1 MSLYVQDGPSN
12 EALKR
17 NSAALD
23 ITSMLNPE
31 LAINIDHLNK
41 KPCLDPG
48 LTRPKSDTA
57 GNSKRLPLRKRLSKE
72 SQNCPVL
79 KWQPVETPNR
89 TPTTTTAA
97 GAGGGGIGVGL
108 GGTMTMNTPTTVDQ
122 RLSRPSS
129 RPSETWETIEESP
142 EPVIDRH
149 TPDTTT
155 TTTTKTVVTSTTSAA
170 ATMKKPLK
178 KVQHWITK
186 GKTSS
191 PEIPQDTTAL
201 VWKYENGVDRE
212 TRTAPAEPL
221 LKEEPKVEQTNKPV
235 SKSLPDQ
242 TLSRSGP
249 AADDT
254 LYCFCRT
261 PYDAPRF
268 MIACDLCD
276 QWFHGECIGISEKQ
290 SEFIGHYFCH
300 SCAKREGKKTSWK
313 AHCANPVCQRA
324 ARMGTK
330 GQMSKYCSD
339 ACGMQVARTRIA
351 CAESKRRS
359 SVTSSSSSSSSSL
372 ADRHSYLTKSRLSSF
387 ADRDDGHRLL
397 RVRDEKKRAR
407 RMIGIVERKTA
418 FLATLSTQPTADE
431 DVCGYDCRL
440 SWPESKW
447 EAEELPS
454 LDPEMACRQSR
465 RCVKHNGWQ
474 KLKTLELEQERTEQ
488 FTVLA
493 MLERERQ
500 QIKARMKR
508 RREDVDLEEMLANG
522 TICHQRQTTV
532 K

>member
-1 MSLYVQDGPSN
+1 MSFYIQDGSSN
-12 EALKR
+12 AALKR

-31 LAINIDHLNK
+31 PQIDNDNK
-41 KPCLDPG
+41 KPCLDLG
-48 LTRPKSDTA
+48 LPRPKTDAT

-72 SQNCPVL
+72 SQSCPVL
-79 KWQPVETPNR
+79 KWQPVETPDR
-89 TPTTTTAA
+89 TAA
-97 GAGGGGIGVGL
+97 AAA
-108 GGTMTMNTPTTVDQ
+108 DQ
-122 RLSRPSS
+122 RPPRPSS
-129 RPSETWETIEESP
+129 RPSESWEAIEESP
-142 EPVIDRH
+142 EPVIDTR
-149 TPDTTT
+149 TPEM
-155 TTTTKTVVTSTTSAA
+155 
-170 ATMKKPLK
+170 MKKPLK

-212 TRTAPAEPL
+212 IRTTPTETPMQ
-221 LKEEPKVEQTNKPV
+221 EEPKVEQTSTV
-235 SKSLPDQ
+235 AKSLPERPVG
-242 TLSRSGP
+242 RSGP

-359 SVTSSSSSSSSSL
+359 SGASSSL
-372 ADRHSYLTKSRLSSF
+372 SDRHSYLTKSRLSSF
-387 ADRDDGHRLL
+387 ADRDDGQRLL

-407 RMIGIVERKTA
+407 KMIGIVERKTT
-418 FLATLSTQPTADE
+418 FLATLSTQPTADD

-440 SWPESKW
+440 SWPETKW
-447 EAEELPS
+447 ESPEPLS
-454 LDPEMACRQSR
+454 LDPEMVCRQSR